1 MPLQKL
7 QYKPGVNRDVTSYT
21 NEGGWVDSDKVRFR
35 LGFPEKIGGWLKR
48 SSNAYLGSARS
59 LFPWTALAGTKFLG
73 VGTSVKYYILDG
85 TEFNDITPLRVTTTG
100 EATFSVGD
108 GFTVATVTDNGHGVN
123 AGDFVT
129 FSSAASLGGNV
140 VAAVLNREF
149 EIITVPT
156 ADTFTINISV
166 TGNSSDTGNGGG
178 STVAKYQ
185 IDCGLDTQVGGTGWG
200 AGTWSRGGWSTAFDV
215 GVTAELALWNEDNF
229 GEDLLLNLRDGAIY
243 YWDRTG
249 GTSARA
255 INLIDVAGANNAP
268 TVAKQVMVSDNSRH
282 VIAFGTNTIGTAV
295 QDPLLIRFSSSES
308 LTDWSP
314 VPTNSAGD
322 LRIGSGSTFITA
334 IETKREIVIFT
345 DSTLHSMQYLGA
357 PFSFG
362 IQPLS
367 TGITIMG
374 PNAAVAVEDAV
385 FWMGQDS
392 FYLYEGGAKQL
403 PCMVKE
409 KVFFDFDYSQK
420 DKVHAAH
427 NAEFSEVTWYYCS
440 NSNSLANNGT
450 GQNNL
455 YVSYNYAERVWYYGT
470 LARTAF
476 IDRGTFQFPIAAQ
489 GGYLYDHEVGYDD
502 DGSAMAASIEASPID
517 IGEGERFM
525 FINKII
531 PDITFQGSTGNSPSV
546 SMTLSTQ
553 DYPGS
558 SYGTVTLPNGLG
570 ALGLAVPVTSSGSS
584 GYSETTVPFQQFTTK
599 ADIRLRGR
607 SFAFKIGSTA
617 LGVRWRLGSPRIEL
631 RQDGRR

>member
-1 MPLQKL
+1 MPLTTL
-7 QYKPGVNRDVTSYT
+7 RYKPGVNRDVTSFT

-35 LGFPEKIGGWLKR
+35 LGFPEKIGGWVKNTL
-48 SSNAYLGSARS
+48 NTYLGSARS
-59 LFPWTALAGTKFLG
+59 LFPWTALDSTKFLG
-73 VGTSVKYYILDG
+73 VGTNLKFYVLEG
-85 TEFNDITPLRVTTTG
+85 NAFNDITPIRVTTTG

-108 GFTVATVTDNGHGVN
+108 GFTVATVTDNSHGVN
-123 AGDFVT
+123 PGDFVT
-129 FSSAASLGGNV
+129 FSNAASLGGNV
-140 VAAVLNREF
+140 TAAVLNQEY
-149 EIITVPT
+149 EIATVPT
-156 ADTFTINISV
+156 VNTFTINLSV
-166 TGNSSDTGNGGG
+166 TGNSSDSGNGGG
-178 STVAKYQ
+178 STVAAYQ

-200 AGTWSRGGWSTAFDV
+200 AGTWGRSTWGSSFGL
-215 GVTAELALWNEDNF
+215 GVSTKLALWNQDNF
-229 GEDLLLNLRDGAIY
+229 GEDLLFNLRDGAIY
-243 YWDRTG
+243 YWDRSG
-249 GTSARA
+249 GVAARA
-255 INLIDVAGANNAP
+255 VNLVDVAGANNAP
-268 TVAKQVMVSDNSRH
+268 TIAKQVMVSDNSRH

-314 VPTNSAGD
+314 TPTNSAGD

-345 DSTLHSMQYLGA
+345 DSTLHSMQFLGA

-392 FYLYEGGAKQL
+392 FYLYEGGTKQL

-409 KVFFDFDYSQK
+409 KVFFDFDYGQK
-420 DKVHAAH
+420 DKVYAAH
-427 NAEFSEVTWYYCS
+427 NAEFSEVTWFYCS

-450 GQNNL
+450 GQNNF
-455 YVSYNYAERVWYYGT
+455 YVTYNYAESVWYYGT
-470 LARTAF
+470 IARTAF
-476 IDRGTFQFPIAAQ
+476 IDRGTFQYPIGAQ
-489 GGYLYDHEVGYDD
+489 DGYLYSHEVGYDD

-517 IGEGERFM
+517 IGEGERFV

-531 PDITFQGSTGNSPSV
+531 PDITFQGSTGGTPSA
-546 SMTLSTQ
+546 SMTLSMQ

-558 SYGTVTLPNGLG
+558 SYGQAETDT
-570 ALGLAVPVTSSGSS
+570 VTSSAIST
-584 GYSETTVPFQQFTTK
+584 TTVPFEQFTTK

-617 LGVRWRLGSPRIEL
+617 LGVRWRLGSPRIQL

>member
-1 MPLQKL
+1 MPIQKL
-7 QYKPGVNRDVTSYT
+7 RYKPGVNRDVTSFT
-21 NEGGWVDSDKVRFR
+21 NEGGWIDSDKVRFR
-35 LGFPEKIGGWLKR
+35 LGFPEKIGGWVKR
-48 SSNAYLGSARS
+48 TANTYLGSARS
-59 LFPWTALAGTKFLG
+59 LFPWTALDGSKFIA
-73 VGTSVKYYILDG
+73 VGTSSKYYIVQGDD
-85 TEFNDITPLRVTTTG
+85 FNDITPIRQTTTG
-100 EATFSVGD
+100 EATFAVTNGAT
-108 GFTVATVTDNGHGVN
+108 FATVTDTSHGANV
-123 AGDFVT
+123 GDFVT
-129 FSSAASLGGNV
+129 FSNAASLGGNV
-140 VAAVLNREF
+140 TAAVLNKEY
-149 EIITVPT
+149 EIISVPT
-156 ADTFTINISV
+156 VNTFTINLSV
-166 TGNSSDTGNGGG
+166 TANGSDTGNGGG
-178 STVAKYQ
+178 STVAAFQ

-200 AGTWSRGGWSTAFDV
+200 AGTWQRSTWGSSFGT
-215 GVTAELALWNEDNF
+215 GVATELSLWNQDNF

-243 YWDRTG
+243 YWDKSG
-249 GTSARA
+249 GLAARA
-255 INLIDVAGANNAP
+255 IDLVDVAGANNAP

-282 VIAFGTNTIGTAV
+282 IIAFGTNTIGTTV

-334 IETKREIVIFT
+334 LETKREIVVFT

-392 FYLYEGGAKQL
+392 FYLYEGGTKQL

-409 KVFFDFDYSQK
+409 KVFFDFNYSQK
-420 DKVHAAH
+420 DKVYAAH

-440 NSNSLANNGT
+440 NTNSVANGGT
-450 GQNNL
+450 GQNDL
-455 YVSYNYAERVWYYGT
+455 YVTYNYAEQVWYYGT

-476 IDRGTFQFPIAAQ
+476 IDRGTFQYPIGAQ
-489 GGYLYDHEVGYDD
+489 SGYLYDHEVGYDD
-502 DGSAMAASIEASPID
+502 DGSAMTASIEASPID
-517 IGEGERFM
+517 MGEGERFV
-525 FINKII
+525 FISKII
-531 PDITFQGSTGNSPSV
+531 PDITFQGSTGNAPSV
-546 SMTLSTQ
+546 AMTLSMQ

-558 SYGTVTLPNGLG
+558 PYGQAESET
-570 ALGLAVPVTSSGSS
+570 VTSSAIST
-584 GYSETTVPFQQFTTK
+584 TTVPFEQFTTK

-617 LGVRWRLGSPRIEL
+617 LGVRWRLGSPRIHL

>member
-35 LGFPEKIGGWLKR
+35 LGFPEKIGGWAKK

-59 LFPWTALAGTKFLG
+59 LFPWTALNGTKFLA

>member
-1 MPLQKL
+1 MPLTTL
-7 QYKPGVNRDVTSYT
+7 RYKPGVNRDVTSFT

-35 LGFPEKIGGWLKR
+35 LGFPEKIGGWVKYTL
-48 SSNAYLGSARS
+48 NTYLGSARS
-59 LFPWTALAGTKFLG
+59 LFPWTALDSTKFLG
-73 VGTSVKYYILDG
+73 IGTNIKFYVVEGDA
-85 TEFNDITPLRVTTTG
+85 FNDITPIRVTTTG

-108 GFTVATVTDNGHGVN
+108 GFTVATVTDNSHGVN
-123 AGDFVT
+123 PGDFVT
-129 FSSAASLGGNV
+129 FSDAASLGGNV
-140 VAAVLNREF
+140 TAAVLNQEY
-149 EIITVPT
+149 EIATVPT
-156 ADTFTINISV
+156 VNTFTINLSV
-166 TGNSSDTGNGGG
+166 TGNSSDSGNGGG
-178 STVAKYQ
+178 STVAAYQ

-200 AGTWSRGGWSTAFDV
+200 AGTWGRSTWGSSFGL
-215 GVTAELALWNEDNF
+215 GVSTKLALWNQDNF
-229 GEDLLLNLRDGAIY
+229 GEDLLFNLRDGAIY
-243 YWDRTG
+243 YWDRSG
-249 GTSARA
+249 GVAARA
-255 INLIDVAGANNAP
+255 VNLVDVAGANNAP
-268 TVAKQVMVSDNSRH
+268 TIAKQVMVSDNSRH

-314 VPTNSAGD
+314 TPTNSAGD

-345 DSTLHSMQYLGA
+345 DSTLHSMQFLGA

-392 FYLYEGGAKQL
+392 FYLYEGGTKQL

-409 KVFFDFDYSQK
+409 KVFFDFDYGQK
-420 DKVHAAH
+420 DKVYAAH
-427 NAEFSEVTWYYCS
+427 NAEFSEVTWFYCS

-450 GQNNL
+450 GQNNF
-455 YVSYNYAERVWYYGT
+455 YVTYNYAESVWYYGT
-470 LARTAF
+470 IARTAF
-476 IDRGTFQFPIAAQ
+476 IDRGTFQYPIGAQ
-489 GGYLYDHEVGYDD
+489 DGYLYSHEVGYDD

-517 IGEGERFM
+517 IGEGERFV

-531 PDITFQGSTGNSPSV
+531 PDITFQGSTGGTPSA
-546 SMTLSTQ
+546 SMTLSMQ

-558 SYGTVTLPNGLG
+558 SYGQAETDT
-570 ALGLAVPVTSSGSS
+570 VTSSAIST
-584 GYSETTVPFQQFTTK
+584 TTVPFEQFTTK

-617 LGVRWRLGSPRIEL
+617 LGVRWRLGSPRIQL

>member
-7 QYKPGVNRDVTSYT
+7 RYKPGVNRDVTSYT

-35 LGFPEKIGGWLKR
+35 LGFPEKIGGWVKNTL
-48 SSNAYLGSARS
+48 NTYLGSARS
-59 LFPWTALAGTKFLG
+59 LFPWTALDSTKFLG
-73 VGTSVKYYILDG
+73 VGTNIKFYVVEGDA
-85 TEFNDITPLRVTTTG
+85 FNDITPIRSTTTG
-100 EATFSVGD
+100 TATFSVGD
-108 GFTVATVTDNGHGVN
+108 GFTVATVTDSTHGVN
-123 AGDFVT
+123 PGDFVT
-129 FSSAASLGGNV
+129 FSNAASLGGNV
-140 VAAVLNREF
+140 TAAVLNQEF
-149 EIITVPT
+149 EVQTVPT
-156 ADTFTINISV
+156 TSTYTINISA
-166 TGNSSDTGNGGG
+166 TGNSSDSGNGGG
-178 STVAKYQ
+178 STVAAYQ
-185 IDCGLDTQVGGTGWG
+185 IDCGLDTQVGGSGWG
-200 AGTWSRGGWSTAFDV
+200 SSTWGRSTWGSSFGL
-215 GVTAELALWNEDNF
+215 GVATELALWNQDNF
-229 GEDLLLNLRDGAIY
+229 GEDLLINLRDGAIY
-243 YWDRTG
+243 YWDRSG
-249 GTSARA
+249 GVAARA
-255 INLIDVAGANNAP
+255 VNLVDVAGANNAP
-268 TVAKQVMVSDNSRH
+268 TIAKQVMVSDNSRH
-282 VIAFGTNTIGTAV
+282 IIAFGTNTIGTAV

-322 LRIGSGSTFITA
+322 LRIGSGSTFVTA

-345 DSTLHSMQYLGA
+345 DSTLHSMQFLGA

-392 FYLYEGGAKQL
+392 FYLYEGGTKQL

-409 KVFFDFDYSQK
+409 KVFFDFDYTQK
-420 DKVHAAH
+420 DKVFAAH
-427 NAEFSEVTWYYCS
+427 NAEFSEVTWFYCS
-440 NSNSLANNGT
+440 DTNSVANGGN

-455 YVSYNYAERVWYYGT
+455 YVTYNYSEAVWYYGT
-470 LARTAF
+470 LDRTAF
-476 IDRGTFQFPIAAQ
+476 IDRGIFQYPIGAQ
-489 GGYLYDHEVGYDD
+489 DGYLYNHEVGYDA
-502 DGSAMAASIEASPID
+502 DGSAMTSSIEASPID
-517 IGEGERFM
+517 VGEGERFM

-531 PDITFQGSTGNSPSV
+531 PDITFQGSTGGTPSA
-546 SMTLSTQ
+546 SMTLSMQ

-558 SYGTVTLPNGLG
+558 SYGQAETD
-570 ALGLAVPVTSSGSS
+570 AVTSSAIST
-584 GYSETTVPFQQFTTK
+584 TTVPFEQFTTK

>member
-7 QYKPGVNRDVTSYT
+7 RYKPGVNRDVTSYT
-21 NEGGWVDSDKVRFR
+21 NEGGWVDGDKVRFR
-35 LGFPEKIGGWLKR
+35 LGFPEKIGGWVKYTL
-48 SSNAYLGSARS
+48 NTYLGSARS
-59 LFPWTALAGTKFLG
+59 LFPWTALDSTRFIG
-73 VGTSVKYYILDG
+73 VGTNRKYYVVQGDG
-85 TEFNDITPLRVTTTG
+85 FNDITPVRQTTTG

-108 GFTVATVTDNGHGVN
+108 GFTVATVTDGSHGVN
-123 AGDFVT
+123 SGDFVT
-129 FSSAASLGGNV
+129 FSNAASLGGNV
-140 VAAVLNREF
+140 TAAVLNQEY
-149 EIITVPT
+149 EIVTVPT
-156 ADTFTINISV
+156 VNTFTINLSV
-166 TGNSSDTGNGGG
+166 TGNSSDSGNGGG
-178 STVAKYQ
+178 STVAAYQ

-200 AGTWSRGGWSTAFDV
+200 AGTWGRSTWGSAFGT
-215 GVTAELALWNEDNF
+215 GVAATDLALWNQDNF
-229 GEDLLLNLRDGAIY
+229 GEDLLLNLRDGAIF
-243 YWDRTG
+243 YWRKG
-249 GTSARA
+249 GGVASRA
-255 INLIDVAGANNAP
+255 VNLVDVDNANNAP
-268 TVAKQVMVSDNSRH
+268 IIAKQVMVSDNSRH
-282 VIAFGTNTIGTAV
+282 VIVFGTNTIGTAV

-314 VPTNSAGD
+314 TPTNSAGD

-392 FYLYEGGAKQL
+392 FYLYEGGTKQL

-409 KVFFDFDYSQK
+409 KVFFDFDYGQK
-420 DKVHAAH
+420 DKVFAAH

-440 NSNSLANNGT
+440 NSNSVANDGD

-455 YVSYNYAERVWYYGT
+455 YVTYNYAESVWYYGT
-470 LARTAF
+470 LSRTSF
-476 IDRGTFQFPIAAQ
+476 IDRGTFQYPIGAQ

-502 DGSAMAASIEASPID
+502 DGSAMTSSIEASPID
-517 IGEGERFM
+517 IGEGERFV
-525 FINKII
+525 FINRII
-531 PDITFQGSTGNSPSV
+531 PDITFQGSTSSSPSA
-546 SMTLSTQ
+546 SMTLSMQ
-553 DYPGS
+553 DYPGGP
-558 SYGTVTLPNGLG
+558 YGQTESE
-570 ALGLAVPVTSSGSS
+570 AVTSSSIS
-584 GYSETTVPFQQFTTK
+584 TTTVPFEQFTTK

-617 LGVRWRLGSPRIEL
+617 LGVRWRLGSPRIQL

>member
-7 QYKPGVNRDVTSYT
+7 RYKPGVNRDVTSYT

-35 LGFPEKIGGWLKR
+35 LGFPEKIGGWVKNTL
-48 SSNAYLGSARS
+48 NTYLGSARS
-59 LFPWTALAGTKFLG
+59 LFPWTALDSTKFLG
-73 VGTSVKYYILDG
+73 VGTNIKYYVVEGDA
-85 TEFNDITPLRVTTTG
+85 FNDITPIRKTTTG
-100 EATFSVGD
+100 SATFSVGD
-108 GFTVATVTDNGHGVN
+108 GFTVATVTDSTHGAN
-123 AGDFVT
+123 LGDFVT
-129 FSSAASLGGNV
+129 FSDAASLGGNV
-140 VAAVLNREF
+140 TAEVLNQEY
-149 EIITVPT
+149 EIVSVPT
-156 ADTFTINISV
+156 TSTYTINLSV
-166 TGNSSDTGNGGG
+166 TGNASDSGNGGG
-178 STVAKYQ
+178 STVAAYQ
-185 IDCGLDTQVGGTGWG
+185 IDCGLDTQVGGSGWG
-200 AGTWSRGGWSTAFDV
+200 SSTWGRSTWGSSFGL
-215 GVTAELALWNEDNF
+215 GVATELALWNEDNF
-229 GEDLLLNLRDGAIY
+229 GEDLLINIRDGAIY
-243 YWDRTG
+243 YWDRSG
-249 GTSARA
+249 GVAARA
-255 INLIDVAGANNAP
+255 VNLVDVAGANNAP
-268 TVAKQVMVSDNSRH
+268 TIAKQVMVSDNSRH

-322 LRIGSGSTFITA
+322 LRIGSGSTFVTA

-345 DSTLHSMQYLGA
+345 DSTLHSMQFLGA

-392 FYLYEGGAKQL
+392 FYLYEGGTKQL

-409 KVFFDFDYSQK
+409 KVFFDFDYTQK
-420 DKVHAAH
+420 DKVFAAH
-427 NAEFSEVTWYYCS
+427 NAEFSEVTWFYCS
-440 NSNSLANNGT
+440 DTNSVANGGN

-455 YVSYNYAERVWYYGT
+455 YVTYNYSEAVWYYGT
-470 LARTAF
+470 LDRTAF
-476 IDRGTFQFPIAAQ
+476 IDRGIFQYPIGAQ
-489 GGYLYDHEVGYDD
+489 DGYLYNHEVGYDA
-502 DGSAMAASIEASPID
+502 DGSAMTSSIEASPID
-517 IGEGERFM
+517 VGEGERFM

-531 PDITFQGSTGNSPSV
+531 PDITFQGSTGGTPSA
-546 SMTLSTQ
+546 SMTLSMQ

-558 SYGTVTLPNGLG
+558 SYGQAETDT
-570 ALGLAVPVTSSGSS
+570 VTSSAIST
-584 GYSETTVPFQQFTTK
+584 TTVPFEQFTTK